1 MKYKIVDIP
10 PKMERYYGVGKM
22 LHPHREMI
30 IELIEAIPPGQIMT
44 MDQFCQQLA
53 KQAGTE
59 AACPMRT
66 SHQLKKMA
74 EVAEIRLEELQI
86 PFWRVVRKNRSL
98 LNTTNKVFAAA
109 KLEEEGIQLRYGSKG
124 EIFCE

>member
-30 IELIEAIPPGQIMT
+30 IELLEAIPPGQIMT

-53 KQAGTE
+53 DQAGTE

-74 EVAEIRLEELQI
+74 EAVELAVEEQQI

-98 LNTTNKVFAAA
+98 LNISNKVFAAA
-109 KLEEEGIQLRYGSKG
+109 KLEDEGIKLRYGPKG
-124 EIFCE
+124 DIFCE